1 MKKLSIV
8 IALLVS
14 AIGIAQVDV
23 IGPADG
29 LLLDT
34 KTSTVLNGIGN
45 PREGLLVGNKT
56 THSLWYYNGTQFID
70 LMVVASGGSTYTA
83 GDGLTLTG
91 TDFGIADAGVTNLKL
106 QNGSVTNDK
115 IAFFTINPTRLN
127 VNVNQNPVPADM
139 VPVTLAADEFTFKP
153 YITSPFSSSIT
164 GYRFAPNLLY
174 FDQIH
179 IKNKTQDNSVATSSI
194 TLSSVEDPD
203 NSGDYYGY
211 IGLAKPSTGAGDRI
225 TGVPSSYSV
234 LGTTNNVKI
243 GQATSTAP
251 AEKLFVE
258 GNIDITGDYLING
271 TPIGSGGGTDDQT
284 LPEVLT
290 EGNDAGGE
298 DVLNVGIL
306 NLSDKNSDTGTWDIT
321 EQTSSTYSGDLAF
334 RNSSAGSSIN
344 RAFIPHDG
352 IIEHSAHLTTKL
364 YVDNA
369 ISNSGGGSL
378 TTDQSNILANQLK
391 GPVTEIIAS
400 DGAFTNSS
408 IRRISGVDI
417 SRPVNNVVNSGDVVY
432 TLGDLGET
440 SGSLNGETIYAK
452 VEGNTAT
459 LTIDPNNIDFY
470 EEGIALDNKRVFL
483 DAGGQIFFENN
494 TIGGWDIMGGNY
506 TLIDGSTVDPYSTN
520 ANPNLATEALAFG
533 TSSALF
539 SGTTNS
545 FGSTTISVVTAT
557 EHPYTNTHAIRVTAD
572 SDGTLRRTAFDFT
585 VEDATVYEVAV
596 ARKAGTSG
604 SGRYRLAIGA
614 TDTHDTNFA
623 NTTDFVVDTF
633 EITTNDTQLRFEGY
647 AAFGTAETGDYSD
660 YFIIIKKK

>member
-29 LLLDT
+29 VLFDT

-56 THSLWYYNGTQFID
+56 THSLWYYNGTEFVD
-70 LMVVASGGSTYTA
+70 LMDVVGGTTYTA
-83 GDGLTLTG
+83 SNGLSLTG

-106 QNGSVTNDK
+106 QNGSITNDK

-139 VPVTLAADEFTFKP
+139 VPVTLTTDEFTFKP

-194 TLSSVEDPD
+194 TLSSVEDP
-203 NSGDYYGY
+203 NISGDYYGY

-271 TPIGSGGGTDDQT
+271 TPIGPSGGTDDQT
-284 LPEVLT
+284 LSEVLA
-290 EGNDAGGE
+290 EGKDAGGE

-352 IIEHSAHLTTKL
+352 IIEFSAHLTTKF

-369 ISNSGGGSL
+369 ISNSGGGSDSGQGKEAL
-378 TTDQSNILANQLK
+378 ESGNTGELVTYDNNNVTVDGNPISKGIINEIFAQDTISLSGVTLKNFWIPIQNYTDSLRLIRNADEWFDVKDSVLKSTDFLKTGQKEMILARYRKDSANIKLWEIK
-391 GPVTEIIAS
+391 VPSYVLADTTAAYVNPNPELFDLTYASTIGSGSNNVRTPSGGLEKIVESTGATFDVVFDDTVPTGDDYVIEVTANNTGSNERARHFLSPVTVGEVYEYKIWMKVTENPGNGRLLRY
-400 DGAFTNSS
+400 D
-408 IRRISGVDI
+408 GVDNKNI
-417 SRPVNNVVNSGDVVY
+417 VY
-432 TLGDLGET
+432 GATNTDWELFEGEF
-440 SGSLNGETIYAK
+440 
-452 VEGNTAT
+452 TA
-459 LTIDPNNIDFY
+459 
-470 EEGIALDNKRVFL
+470 
-483 DAGGQIFFENN
+483 Q
-494 TIGGWDIMGGNY
+494 
-506 TLIDGSTVDPYSTN
+506 
-520 ANPNLATEALAFG
+520 ATEVQLNYGFVANEA
-533 TSSALF
+533 
-539 SGTTNS
+539 
-545 FGSTTISVVTAT
+545 TASK
-557 EHPYTNTHAIRVTAD
+557 IRV
-572 SDGTLRRTAFDFT
+572 
-585 VEDATVYEVAV
+585 
-596 ARKAGTSG
+596 KASMK
-604 SGRYRLAIGA
+604 LK
-614 TDTHDTNFA
+614 DD
-623 NTTDFVVDTF
+623 
-633 EITTNDTQLRFEGY
+633 
-647 AAFGTAETGDYSD
+647 
-660 YFIIIKKK
+660 